1 MAVLE
6 EFARRV
12 LNVDR
17 DLTVFDYFDVWQK
30 LTPVE
35 REALNLACDAEEPRE
50 RFVNAVCARGPFELF
65 E

>member
-17 DLTVFDYFDVWQK
+17 ELTALDYFEVLQR

-50 RFVNAVCARGPFELF
+50 RFVNAVCDRGPFELF
-65 E
+65 D